1 MSKKLQLMIFALALL
16 GLVGGDFIGA
26 DQEAWADG
34 AMARTWNQIASDAL
48 VNVGIPAPHGGPAHV
63 GVNWA
68 IVQIAVYDA
77 VNSIDG
83 GHFEPYVILID
94 APTGALADAAVAQ
107 AAHDLLVSIVPGQQ
121 AALDAQ
127 LANSLATIPAGQ
139 AKDDGIA
146 VGQQA
151 AAAILAN
158 RAGDGRFGSV
168 AYTFGPPDPGVYQPT
183 PPSFGSPIVPYV
195 KDIRP
200 FTMSSGSEFRPKPP
214 PALTSQQWAD
224 AYNEVK
230 SLGDINSTV
239 RTAAQSEIAV
249 FWTENTPRQWN
260 RAIRNYAAQ
269 LNLDLPD
276 TARLFALTNTAMADA
291 WIGCSDGKAAY
302 NFWRPI
308 TAIRNGDT
316 DGNSRT
322 TGDPAW
328 TPRVTTPTHQ
338 EYPAN
343 HGCVSTAVAHALK
356 TFFHNDHNVDFSMD
370 STVGGTIVHHFDRFT
385 DAGAEAGEAR
395 ILGGIHYDFSVRAG
409 QKLGKQV
416 VNNLKDQCFFSR
428 VDDCGEDSDE
438 DAE

>member
-1 MSKKLQLMIFALALL
+1 MSKKLQFIIYAVAFL
-16 GLVGGDFIGA
+16 GCVGTDFIGA
-26 DQEAWADG
+26 DQDAWADG

-83 GHFEPYVILID
+83 GHYRPVATLIN
-94 APTGALADAAVAQ
+94 APTGASADAAVAQ
-107 AAHDLLVSIVPGQQ
+107 AAHDVLVSIVPGQQ
-121 AALDAQ
+121 ASLDAQ
-127 LANSLATIPAGQ
+127 LARSLATIPDGQ
-139 AKDDGIA
+139 ATMDGIA
-146 VGQQA
+146 VGQQV

-214 PALTSQQWAD
+214 PALTSQKWAR

-230 SLGDINSTV
+230 SLGDLNSAV
-239 RTAAQSEIAV
+239 RTAEQSEIAV

-269 LNLDLPD
+269 LNLDRMD

-308 TAIRNGDT
+308 TAIRNGDS
-316 DGNSRT
+316 DGNSQT
-322 TGDPAW
+322 AGDPTW
-328 TPRVTTPTHQ
+328 TPLVTTPTHQ
-338 EYPAN
+338 EYLAN
-343 HGCVSTAVAHALK
+343 HGCISTAASQALK
-356 TFFHNDHNVDFSMD
+356 TFFHNDRTVDFSMD
-370 STVGGTIVHHFDRFT
+370 STVAGTIVHHFARFT
-385 DAGAEAGEAR
+385 DAGALAGDAR
-395 ILGGIHYDFSVRAG
+395 IFGGIHYDFSVRAG
-409 QKLGKQV
+409 QKLGRQV
-416 VNNLKDQCFFSR
+416 VNNLKTQCFFSR
-428 VDDCGEDSDE
+428 VDDCDEDSDE
-438 DAE
+438 DSQ